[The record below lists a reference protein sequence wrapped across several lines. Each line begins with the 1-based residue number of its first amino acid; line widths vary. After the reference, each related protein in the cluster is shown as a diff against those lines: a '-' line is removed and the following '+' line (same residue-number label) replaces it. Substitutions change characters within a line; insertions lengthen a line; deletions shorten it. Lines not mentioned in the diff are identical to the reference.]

1 MAVNVAL
8 AWPGGICRLAG
19 MVTFVLLTDRGTV
32 NPPAG
37 AGPVKVAVQGVLAGV
52 LRFAVVQFRPARDTT
67 CDDNEIAPDPPL
79 AVIPEPSAVETN
91 TPVTWIGIG
100 FAEGEGA
107 I

>member
-1 MAVNVAL
+1 M
-8 AWPGGICRLAG
+8 
-19 MVTFVLLTDRGTV
+19 LTDRGTV

-52 LRFAVVQFRPARDTT
+52 LRFAVVQVSPASDTV
-67 CDDNEIAPDPPL
+67 CDSVIDPDPPL
-79 AVIPEPSAVETN
+79 AVIPEPPADETT

-100 FAEGEGA
+100 FVDGEAA